1 MLDSLTERLRN
12 AIEDGEFLT
21 VIYSGGNDP
30 GTKRRILPLRIAG
43 HLLYARSSAS
53 MAIKTYRL
61 DSISLASDDNPAPW
75 MQETPLGRQ
84 RATRIDPIDYFASWA
99 YEVSKALWPALG
111 VSLRE
116 YVDKNKSAALRS
128 SLAMEG
134 YGTRGSNLPTVKYLA
149 YAVGDPPTF
158 DFHEGDLFFPKGQSL
173 LPLQVVAIRKLI
185 EVHQVD
191 TRPNR
196 LRLSYQLINTELA
209 DWLREGVVPQYARID
224 ASQSYSDVLRFSI
237 KSD

>member
-1 MLDSLTERLRN
+1 MLDPLTERLRN

-21 VIYSGGNDP
+21 VIYSGGNHP

-43 HLLYARSSAS
+43 HLLYARNSAS

-84 RATRIDPIDYFASWA
+84 RATRVDPINYFASWA
-99 YEVSKALWPALG
+99 YGVSKALWPALG

-116 YVDKNKSAALRS
+116 YVDQDKSTALRS
-128 SLAMEG
+128 SLAKEG
-134 YGTRGSNLPTVKYLA
+134 HGSRGSNLPTVKYLA

-158 DFHEGDLFFPKGQSL
+158 DFHEGDLFFPKGQGL
-173 LPLQVVAIRKLI
+173 LAVQVVAIRKLI

-191 TRPNR
+191 TCPNG
-196 LRLSYQLINTELA
+196 LRSSYQIVDTELA
-209 DWLREGVVPQYARID
+209 DWLREGVAPQHARID
-224 ASQSYSDVLRFSI
+224 ASQSYSEVLRFSI